1 MTPEDVLIKITETLT
16 RFGTYSFDDKGPHEV
31 MDIFSITNY
40 IKSLS
45 KEKAAKFLKE
55 IVDSE
60 GYSNR
65 NKKVANSIVGDC
77 DDMSDEWFE
86 YVLKNSGTEY

>member
-1 MTPEDVLIKITETLT
+1 MTTEDVLIKMAEALT

-31 MDIFSITNY
+31 MDIFSITNFV
-40 IKSLS
+40 KLLP

-60 GYSNR
+60 GYSDR
-65 NKKVANSIVGDC
+65 NKKVANAIVGDC
-77 DDMSDEWFE
+77 DDMPDEWFE
-86 YVLKNSGTEY
+86 YVLENSGTEY